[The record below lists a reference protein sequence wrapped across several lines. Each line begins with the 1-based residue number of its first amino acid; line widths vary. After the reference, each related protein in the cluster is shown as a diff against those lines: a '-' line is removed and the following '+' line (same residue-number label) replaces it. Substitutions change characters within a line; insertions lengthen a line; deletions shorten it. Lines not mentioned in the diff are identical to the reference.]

1 MAIVASALLVRT
13 WRRVV
18 LALCFLSGISGLL
31 YEVAW
36 ARMLHLLFGDT
47 VLAVSTVLASFM
59 AGLAAG
65 SFWIG
70 RYIDRR
76 RGRVLAVY
84 AGLEA
89 GIGLS
94 ALLFPVVLQELTP
107 LYVWLHQTLS
117 SSFWLFSL
125 VRFLLA
131 FSLLCVPTALMG
143 ATLPVLSRYVVQSS
157 ATLGWTVG
165 TLYALNTG
173 GAVLGCFMTGY
184 VLIGSLG
191 LSRTVWIGAAL
202 NFAIALVV
210 WVGQRWIDAPN
221 IREAPSSSPGD
232 TAPAV
237 AGHDDKTVRR
247 VLWSFALTGCAALS
261 YEVIWTRAL
270 TFFVGNSTYAFS
282 AMLTTFLCGLALG
295 SLLVARVS
303 DRSGDSLSLL
313 GALQMGIGI
322 YGLLTIVILGR
333 LFYGLDGWWEGFSN
347 AYWGAPLG
355 LTFLKTFVVILP
367 PTLCMGATFPLVSK
381 IVTHGPQGVGR
392 GVGTAYACNT
402 LGAIAG
408 AWLSGFVAI
417 PLLGTH
423 HSLALTAL
431 LSVAIGGVL
440 LTSSSTSRL
449 RQGVL
454 YAGALSCFIAVLVA
468 TPTFRFADI
477 AGEPEKAILHY
488 EEDVAGVVKVATD
501 IYDRKLLSIN
511 GWSVAGTGS
520 PNPDVA
526 LVNDYPEVQ
535 KMLAHLPMLL
545 HPAPQRVLV
554 IGFGAGGTAWSLSRY
569 AALRRLDI
577 VEFVPGVIRAARF
590 FPEVNHDVLTD
601 PRVRVIIDDG
611 RNNLLVTSETYDV
624 LSVDTL
630 DPKHAGNGNLYTREF
645 YELSK
650 RVLKP
655 GGIFVQWLPYHQVDN
670 ASLKVIARTFQD
682 VYPHATMWLNR
693 FKGYTLLLGTLEP
706 LQIDVARL
714 KAHFRTPA
722 IQRDLAEVHVATP
735 WQFLESFAMRAD
747 TVRRYAAGNTRLNTY
762 DRPYV
767 EFYGLSWRDP
777 VEENLAELA
786 SFADDVRPLLTFAD
800 ISPAEQ
806 QSIEGRMAVQRRISR
821 YIAHGY
827 LANWR
832 RRLQDGTREY
842 RKALKLDPHDD
853 GIKFALGIA
862 AVHKRHALAAL
873 ERRPDDIK
881 SLSKLGYI
889 AWHEQDYDAA
899 IRRFRQVLAVD
910 AHQPSAYIHLGVSY
924 AGQANFDASIA
935 AYQKAK
941 ELRADLA
948 GVVAQSIDLVERLR
962 RAKEHPNDPAAQERL
977 GELYASDGRFDRAI
991 ECFEKV
997 TSLAP
1002 DSPHGFFALARSYEA
1017 EERDAEALR
1026 AYDRGLALDPT
1037 HAQARNNREK
1047 LSIKRAL
1054 ELGQPVELALG
1065 ADGVLTIDP
1074 DSAMSYYHLGLRYLR
1089 NDEADAAVLALRRAI
1104 ALQPGHDAAHLFL
1117 GLAYTSLG
1125 TYADAEVEYRRAIAL
1140 RPTNPE
1146 AYNYLGLVYYQ
1157 QQRYRRA
1164 LGAYRQAIAQAPA
1177 YAVAYVNLAASHE
1190 ALGQTDA
1197 ALAAYRQALQHD
1209 ANLVAVQEKID
1220 RLGKRVGR

>member
-1 MAIVASALLVRT
+1 MAIFASALLVRI

-18 LALCFLSGISGLL
+18 LAVCFLSGVSGLL
-31 YEVAW
+31 YEVVW

-59 AGLAAG
+59 AGLAMG

-76 RGRVLAVY
+76 RRVLAVY

-94 ALLFPVVLQELTP
+94 ALLLPVVLQALTP
-107 LYVWLHQTLS
+107 LYVWLHQSLS

-131 FSLLCVPTALMG
+131 FCLLCVPTALMG
-143 ATLPVLSRYVVQSS
+143 ATLPVLSRYLVQSS
-157 ATLGWTVG
+157 ATLGWNVG
-165 TLYALNTG
+165 ALYAFNTG
-173 GAVLGCFMTGY
+173 GAVLGCFTAGY
-184 VLIGSLG
+184 VLIGSVG

-202 NFAIALVV
+202 NFAIALVA
-210 WVGQRWIDAPN
+210 WLGQRWIEAPGA
-221 IREAPSSSPGD
+221 REVPSSSPRD

-237 AGHDDKTVRR
+237 ALYDDRTVRR
-247 VLWSFALTGCAALS
+247 VLWSFALAGCAALS

-295 SLLVARVS
+295 SALVARIS
-303 DRSGDSLSLL
+303 DRSANVLALL
-313 GALQMGIGI
+313 GALQVGIGV
-322 YGLLTIVILGR
+322 YGILTIAILGR

-381 IVTHGPQGVGR
+381 IVAQGPDMVGR
-392 GVGTAYACNT
+392 GVGRAYACNT
-402 LGAIAG
+402 LGAIVG
-408 AWLSGFVAI
+408 AWVSGFVAI
-417 PLLGTH
+417 PLLGIH

-431 LSVAIGGVL
+431 LSLGTGGVL
-440 LTSSSTSRL
+440 LASSSTSRR

-454 YAGALSCFIAVLVA
+454 YAGALSCFIAVMVT

-477 AGEPEKAILHY
+477 AGEPEKTVLHY
-488 EEDVAGVVKVATD
+488 DEDVAGVVKVATD

-526 LVNDYPEVQ
+526 LVNDYPEIQ

-545 HPAPQRVLV
+545 HPAPRRVLV

-611 RNNLLVTSETYDV
+611 RNYLLVTPETYDV

-645 YELSK
+645 YELSR

-655 GGIFVQWLPYHQVDN
+655 GGVFVQWLPYHQVDN
-670 ASLKVIARTFQD
+670 ASLKMIARTFQD

-714 KAHFRTPA
+714 DAHFRTPA
-722 IQRDLAEVHVATP
+722 VQRDLAEVHVGTP
-735 WQFLESFAMRAD
+735 WQFLESFAMRSD
-747 TVRRYAAGNTRLNTY
+747 TVRRYAVGSARLNTY
-762 DRPYV
+762 DHPYV

-786 SFADDVRPLLTFAD
+786 HFADDVTPLLAFAD
-800 ISPAEQ
+800 ASPAEQ
-806 QSIEGRMAVQRRISR
+806 QSIPGRVAVQRRIAR
-821 YIAHGY
+821 YITRGY

-832 RRLQDGTREY
+832 RQLQDGTREY

-853 GIKFALGIA
+853 GIKFALGVA
-862 AVHKRHALAAL
+862 AVHKRDALAAL

-889 AWHEQDYDAA
+889 AWNERDYDEA
-899 IRRFRQVLAVD
+899 IRRFRQVLALD
-910 AHQPSAYIHLGVSY
+910 AQQASAYVHLGVSY
-924 AGQANFDASIA
+924 AAQENFAASIA
-935 AYQKAK
+935 AYRKAK
-941 ELRADLA
+941 DLRADLA
-948 GVVAQSIDLVERLR
+948 GVVGQSIDLVERLR
-962 RAKEHPNDPAAQERL
+962 RAREHPNDPAVHARL
-977 GELYASDGRFDRAI
+977 GELYASDRRFDRAI
-991 ECFEKV
+991 ECFEKA
-997 TSLAP
+997 TALAP
-1002 DSPHGFFALARSYEA
+1002 DSPEGLFTLARYYEA
-1017 EERDAEALR
+1017 EERDLEALH
-1026 AYDRGLALDPT
+1026 AYDRGLARDPT
-1037 HAQARNNREK
+1037 NAQARNNREK

-1054 ELGQPVELALG
+1054 ELGKPVALALG
-1065 ADGVLTIDP
+1065 PDGPLTIDP
-1074 DSAMSYYHLGLRYLR
+1074 DSATSYYQLGLRYLR
-1089 NDEADAAVLALRRAI
+1089 NDEADAAVTALRRAVTM
-1104 ALQPGHDAAHLFL
+1104 QPGHDAAHLFL

-1125 TYADAEVEYRRAIAL
+1125 TYTDAEVEYRRAIAL

-1157 QQRYRRA
+1157 QQRYRQA
-1164 LGAYRQAIAQAPA
+1164 LSAYRQAIAQAPG

-1190 ALGQTDA
+1190 ALGQSDA
-1197 ALAAYRQALQHD
+1197 ALEAYRQALQRD
-1209 ANLVAVQEKID
+1209 ANLTAVQEKID
-1220 RLGKRVGR
+1220 RLGQRLGR

>member
-1 MAIVASALLVRT
+1 MAIFASALLVRI

-18 LALCFLSGISGLL
+18 LAVCFLSGVSGLL
-31 YEVAW
+31 YEVVW

-59 AGLAAG
+59 AGLAMG

-76 RGRVLAVY
+76 RRVLAVY

-94 ALLFPVVLQELTP
+94 ALLFPVVLQALTP
-107 LYVWLHQTLS
+107 LYVWLHQSLS
-117 SSFWLFSL
+117 ASFWLFSL

-131 FSLLCVPTALMG
+131 FGLLCVPTALMG
-143 ATLPVLSRYVVQSS
+143 ATLPVLSRYLVQSS
-157 ATLGWTVG
+157 ATLGWNVG
-165 TLYALNTG
+165 ALYALNTG
-173 GAVLGCFMTGY
+173 GAVLGCFMAGY
-184 VLIGSLG
+184 VLIGSAG

-210 WVGQRWIDAPN
+210 WVGQRWIEAPGA
-221 IREAPSSSPGD
+221 REVPSSSPRD

-237 AGHDDKTVRR
+237 ALYDDRTVRR
-247 VLWSFALTGCAALS
+247 VLWSFALAGCAALS

-295 SLLVARVS
+295 SALVARIS
-303 DRSGDSLSLL
+303 DRSANVLALL
-313 GALQMGIGI
+313 GALQVGIGV
-322 YGLLTIVILGR
+322 YGILTIAILGR

-367 PTLCMGATFPLVSK
+367 PTLCMGAAFPLVSK
-381 IVTHGPQGVGR
+381 IVAQGPDVVGR
-392 GVGTAYACNT
+392 GVGSAYACNT
-402 LGAIAG
+402 LGAIVG
-408 AWLSGFVAI
+408 AWVSGFVAI
-417 PLLGTH
+417 PLLGIH

-431 LSVAIGGVL
+431 LSLGTGGVL
-440 LTSSSTSRL
+440 LASSSTSRR

-454 YAGALSCFIAVLVA
+454 YAGALSCFIAVMV
-468 TPTFRFADI
+468 TTRTFRFADI
-477 AGEPEKAILHY
+477 AGEPEKTVLHY
-488 EEDVAGVVKVATD
+488 DEDVAGVVKVATD

-526 LVNDYPEVQ
+526 LVNDYPEIQ

-545 HPAPQRVLV
+545 HPAPRRVLV

-611 RNNLLVTSETYDV
+611 RNYLLVTPETYDV

-645 YELSK
+645 YELSR

-655 GGIFVQWLPYHQVDN
+655 GGVFVQWLPYHQVDN
-670 ASLKVIARTFQD
+670 ASLKMIARTFQD

-714 KAHFRTPA
+714 DAHFRTPA
-722 IQRDLAEVHVATP
+722 VQRDLAEVHVGTP
-735 WQFLESFAMRAD
+735 WQFLESFAMRSD
-747 TVRRYAAGNTRLNTY
+747 TVRRYAVGSARLNTY
-762 DRPYV
+762 DHPYV

-777 VEENLAELA
+777 VDENLAELA
-786 SFADDVRPLLTFAD
+786 HFADDVTPLLAFAD
-800 ISPAEQ
+800 ASPAEQ
-806 QSIEGRMAVQRRISR
+806 QSIPGRVAVQRRIAR
-821 YIAHGY
+821 YITRGY

-832 RRLQDGTREY
+832 RQLQDGTREY

-853 GIKFALGIA
+853 GIKFALGVA
-862 AVHKRHALAAL
+862 AVHKRDALAAL

-889 AWHEQDYDAA
+889 AWNEGDYDEAV
-899 IRRFRQVLAVD
+899 RRFRQVLALD
-910 AHQPSAYIHLGVSY
+910 AQQASAYVHLGVSY
-924 AGQANFDASIA
+924 AAQENFAASIA
-935 AYQKAK
+935 AYRKAQD
-941 ELRADLA
+941 LRADLA
-948 GVVAQSIDLVERLR
+948 GVVGQSIDLVERLR
-962 RAKEHPNDPAAQERL
+962 RAREHPNDPAVHARL
-977 GELYASDGRFDRAI
+977 GELYASDRRFDRAI
-991 ECFEKV
+991 ECFEKA
-997 TSLAP
+997 TALAP
-1002 DSPHGFFALARSYEA
+1002 DSPEGLFTLARYYEA
-1017 EERDAEALR
+1017 EERDLEALR

-1037 HAQARNNREK
+1037 NAQARNNREK

-1054 ELGQPVELALG
+1054 ELGKPVALALG
-1065 ADGVLTIDP
+1065 PDGPLTIDP
-1074 DSAMSYYHLGLRYLR
+1074 DSATSYYQLGLRYLR
-1089 NDEADAAVLALRRAI
+1089 NDEADAAVTALRRAVTM
-1104 ALQPGHDAAHLFL
+1104 QPGHDAAHLFL

-1140 RPTNPE
+1140 RPINPE

-1157 QQRYRRA
+1157 QQRYRQA
-1164 LGAYRQAIAQAPA
+1164 LSAYRQAIAQAPG

-1190 ALGQTDA
+1190 ALGQSDA
-1197 ALAAYRQALQHD
+1197 ALEAYRQALQRD
-1209 ANLVAVQEKID
+1209 ANLTAVQEKID
-1220 RLGKRVGR
+1220 RLGQRLGR

>member
-65 SFWIG
+65 SFRIG

-417 PLLGTH
+417 PLLGIH

-431 LSVAIGGVL
+431 LSMGTRGVL
-440 LTSSSTSRL
+440 LASSSTSPL
-449 RQGVL
+449 RQGAL
-454 YAGALSCFIAVLVA
+454 SAAALSCVVAVMGAAPTLRFSDIAV
-468 TPTFRFADI
+468 
-477 AGEPEKAILHY
+477 EPEKEVQHY
-488 EEDVAGVVKVATD
+488 DEDVAGVVKVATD

-545 HPAPQRVLV
+545 HPAPQTALV
-554 IGFGAGGTAWSLSRY
+554 IGFGAGGTAWSMSRY
-569 AALRRLDI
+569 AALRR
-577 VEFVPGVIRAARF
+577 
-590 FPEVNHDVLTD
+590 H
-601 PRVRVIIDDG
+601 
-611 RNNLLVTSETYDV
+611 
-624 LSVDTL
+624 
-630 DPKHAGNGNLYTREF
+630 
-645 YELSK
+645 
-650 RVLKP
+650 
-655 GGIFVQWLPYHQVDN
+655 GI
-670 ASLKVIARTFQD
+670 
-682 VYPHATMWLNR
+682 
-693 FKGYTLLLGTLEP
+693 
-706 LQIDVARL
+706 
-714 KAHFRTPA
+714 
-722 IQRDLAEVHVATP
+722 
-735 WQFLESFAMRAD
+735 
-747 TVRRYAAGNTRLNTY
+747 
-762 DRPYV
+762 
-767 EFYGLSWRDP
+767 
-777 VEENLAELA
+777 
-786 SFADDVRPLLTFAD
+786 
-800 ISPAEQ
+800 
-806 QSIEGRMAVQRRISR
+806 
-821 YIAHGY
+821 
-827 LANWR
+827 
-832 RRLQDGTREY
+832 
-842 RKALKLDPHDD
+842 
-853 GIKFALGIA
+853 
-862 AVHKRHALAAL
+862 
-873 ERRPDDIK
+873 
-881 SLSKLGYI
+881 
-889 AWHEQDYDAA
+889 
-899 IRRFRQVLAVD
+899 
-910 AHQPSAYIHLGVSY
+910 
-924 AGQANFDASIA
+924 
-935 AYQKAK
+935 
-941 ELRADLA
+941 
-948 GVVAQSIDLVERLR
+948 
-962 RAKEHPNDPAAQERL
+962 
-977 GELYASDGRFDRAI
+977 
-991 ECFEKV
+991 
-997 TSLAP
+997 
-1002 DSPHGFFALARSYEA
+1002 
-1017 EERDAEALR
+1017 
-1026 AYDRGLALDPT
+1026 
-1037 HAQARNNREK
+1037 
-1047 LSIKRAL
+1047 
-1054 ELGQPVELALG
+1054 
-1065 ADGVLTIDP
+1065 
-1074 DSAMSYYHLGLRYLR
+1074 
-1089 NDEADAAVLALRRAI
+1089 
-1104 ALQPGHDAAHLFL
+1104 
-1117 GLAYTSLG
+1117 
-1125 TYADAEVEYRRAIAL
+1125 
-1140 RPTNPE
+1140 
-1146 AYNYLGLVYYQ
+1146 
-1157 QQRYRRA
+1157 
-1164 LGAYRQAIAQAPA
+1164 
-1177 YAVAYVNLAASHE
+1177 
-1190 ALGQTDA
+1190 
-1197 ALAAYRQALQHD
+1197 
-1209 ANLVAVQEKID
+1209 
-1220 RLGKRVGR
+1220 

>member
-1 MAIVASALLVRT
+1 MAIFASALTVRI

-18 LALCFLSGISGLL
+18 LALCVLSGISGLL

-76 RGRVLAVY
+76 RGVLAVY

-94 ALLFPVVLQELTP
+94 ALLLPVVLQALTP
-107 LYVWLHQTLS
+107 LYVWLHQSLS
-117 SSFWLFSL
+117 ASFWLFSL

-131 FSLLCVPTALMG
+131 FCLLCVPTALMG
-143 ATLPVLSRYVVQSS
+143 ATLPVLSRYLVQSS
-157 ATLGWTVG
+157 ASLGWNVG
-165 TLYALNTG
+165 ALYALNTG
-173 GAVLGCFMTGY
+173 GAVLGCFMAGY
-184 VLIGSLG
+184 VLIGSVG

-202 NFAIALVV
+202 NFVIALVA
-210 WVGQRWIDAPN
+210 WVGQRWIEAPGA
-221 IREAPSSSPGD
+221 REVPSSSPRD

-237 AGHDDKTVRR
+237 ALYDDRTVRR
-247 VLWSFALTGCAALS
+247 VLWSFALAGCAALS

-295 SLLVARVS
+295 SALVARIS
-303 DRSGDSLSLL
+303 DRSANVLALL
-313 GALQMGIGI
+313 GALQVGIGV
-322 YGLLTIVILGR
+322 YGILTIAILGR

-367 PTLCMGATFPLVSK
+367 PTLCMGATFPLVTK
-381 IVTHGPQGVGR
+381 IVVHGPQAVGR

-408 AWLSGFVAI
+408 AWVSGFVAI
-417 PLLGTH
+417 PLIGTH

-431 LSVAIGGVL
+431 LSVGIGGVL
-440 LTSSSTSRL
+440 LASSSLSPL
-449 RQGVL
+449 RQGAL
-454 YAGALSCFIAVLVA
+454 YAGALGCVIAVLVA

-477 AGEPEKAILHY
+477 AGEPEKTVLHY
-488 EEDVAGVVKVATD
+488 DEDVAGVVKVATD

-545 HPAPQRVLV
+545 HPAPQTALV
-554 IGFGAGGTAWSLSRY
+554 IGFGAGGTVWSMSRY
-569 AALRRLDI
+569 AALRRLDV

-590 FPEVNHDVLTD
+590 FPEVNHDVLSD

-611 RNNLLVTSETYDV
+611 RNYLLVTPETYDV

-645 YELSK
+645 YQLSR

-670 ASLKVIARTFQD
+670 TGLKMIARTFQD

-714 KAHFRTPA
+714 DAHFRTAPV
-722 IQRDLAEVHVATP
+722 QRDLAEVHVGTL
-735 WQFLESFAMRAD
+735 WQFLESFAMRSD
-747 TVRRYAAGNTRLNTY
+747 TVRRYAVGSARLNTY

-786 SFADDVRPLLTFAD
+786 HFADDVTPLLAFAD
-800 ISPAEQ
+800 ASPAEQ
-806 QSIEGRMAVQRRISR
+806 QSIRGRVAVQRRIAR
-821 YIAHGY
+821 YIARGY

-832 RRLQDGTREY
+832 RHLQDGTREY

-853 GIKFALGIA
+853 GIKFALGVA
-862 AVHKRHALAAL
+862 AIHKRDALAAL
-873 ERRPDDIK
+873 ERRPHDIK

-889 AWHEQDYDAA
+889 AWNEQDYGEA
-899 IRRFRQVLAVD
+899 IRRFRQVLALD
-910 AHQPSAYIHLGVSY
+910 AQQASAYVHLGVSY
-924 AGQANFDASIA
+924 AAQENFEASIA
-935 AYQKAK
+935 AYRKAK
-941 ELRADLA
+941 DLRADLA
-948 GVVAQSIDLVERLR
+948 DVVGQSIDLVERLR
-962 RAKEHPNDPAAQERL
+962 RAREHPNDPAVQARL

-991 ECFEKV
+991 ECFEKA
-997 TSLAP
+997 TALAP
-1002 DSPHGFFALARSYEA
+1002 DSPEGLFTLARYYEA
-1017 EERDAEALR
+1017 EERDLEALR

-1037 HAQARNNREK
+1037 NAQARNNREK

-1054 ELGQPVELALG
+1054 ELGRPVALALG
-1065 ADGVLTIDP
+1065 PDGPLTIDP
-1074 DSAMSYYHLGLRYLR
+1074 DSATSYYQLGLRYLR
-1089 NDEADAAVLALRRAI
+1089 NDEADAAVTALRRAVTI
-1104 ALQPGHDAAHLFL
+1104 QPGHDAAHLFL

-1125 TYADAEVEYRRAIAL
+1125 IYADAEVEYRRAIAL

-1157 QQRYRRA
+1157 QQRYRQA
-1164 LGAYRQAIAQAPA
+1164 LSAYRQAIAQAPG

-1190 ALGQTDA
+1190 ALGQSDE
-1197 ALAAYRQALQHD
+1197 ALEAYRQALQRD
-1209 ANLVAVQEKID
+1209 ANLAAVQEKID

>member
-36 ARMLHLLFGDT
+36 ACMLHLLCGDT

-449 RQGVL
+449 RQGVI

-488 EEDVAGVVKVATD
+488 EEDVAG
-501 IYDRKLLSIN
+501 
-511 GWSVAGTGS
+511 
-520 PNPDVA
+520 
-526 LVNDYPEVQ
+526 
-535 KMLAHLPMLL
+535 
-545 HPAPQRVLV
+545 
-554 IGFGAGGTAWSLSRY
+554 
-569 AALRRLDI
+569 I

-670 ASLKVIARTFQD
+670 ASLKMIARTFQD

-714 KAHFRTPA
+714 EAHFRTPA

-806 QSIEGRMAVQRRISR
+806 QSIQGRMAVQRRISR

-827 LANWR
+827 LANWQ

-862 AVHKRHALAAL
+862 AVDKRHALAAL

-948 GVVAQSIDLVERLR
+948 GVVGQSIDLVERLR
-962 RAKEHPNDPAAQERL
+962 RAKEHPNDPAVQERL

-997 TSLAP
+997 TALAP
-1002 DSPHGFFALARSYEA
+1002 ESPQEFFTLARYYEA

-1026 AYDRGLALDPT
+1026 AYDRGLALEPT
-1037 HAQARNNREK
+1037 NAPARNNREK

-1054 ELGQPVELALG
+1054 ELGKPVALALG
-1065 ADGVLTIDP
+1065 AAGVVTVDP
-1074 DSAMSYYHLGLRYLR
+1074 DSGTGYYQLGLRYLR
-1089 NDEADAAVLALRRAI
+1089 NDEADAAVMALRRAI
-1104 ALQPGHDAAHLFL
+1104 TLQPGHDAAHLFL

-1125 TYADAEVEYRRAIAL
+1125 TYASAEVEYRRAIAL
-1140 RPTNPE
+1140 RPANPE

-1164 LGAYRQAIAQAPA
+1164 LGAYRQAIALAPG